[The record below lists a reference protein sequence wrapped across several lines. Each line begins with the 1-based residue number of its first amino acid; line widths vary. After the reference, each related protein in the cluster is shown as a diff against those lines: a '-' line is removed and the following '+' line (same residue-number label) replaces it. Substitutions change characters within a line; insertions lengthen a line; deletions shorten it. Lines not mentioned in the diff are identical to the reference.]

1 MRRLAATLVLASALV
16 LMPSVGFAQ
25 TPPAPTETVTPV
37 PSPSNVPAIP
47 DKQVCTG
54 VPESTGLFSAPK
66 YLVPRSDGQP
76 GFELEDA
83 MHACTMMGQQEA
95 HDQAKAAMEGVLPD
109 KTGSKYSMSSYDIG
123 SSTGIAGTIFGIPT
137 ALLFAGAVWVTAA
150 GLFVITYAMGFPF
163 EAIGG
168 KIATSISS
176 VLMTR
181 IIGPLNLGRLGLAL
195 LALAAVFFLARRRP
209 GRAATEVAT
218 AVVALVLATFI
229 VGNPAGILRSGF
241 RIESQLTGTFLSLSS
256 PNPAPG
262 NENTLDAVKRVVV
275 ENDVSRPYYDV
286 NWGSQLTGRCKA
298 IAEEALS
305 LGPWGQASAP
315 RDTMMKAAEC
325 QGAARY
331 NANATPLRLFTALFV
346 LINAIV
352 STALLWLL
360 GLVSLIAQLGSVGLL
375 ATAFAALI
383 LFLFPGL
390 RSIGFR
396 WLEAAFRVLV
406 VTVISSVILSA
417 WALILTTVFE
427 AMGDAP
433 MWFRF
438 LVEAVCSG
446 LSIYLFIS
454 ALKAAPR
461 IARNMTK
468 SVEGKEGWVPPR
480 RSHGGA
486 FGLGLG
492 VGGMAEYEAV
502 KGKLGTLGRFMPS
515 GGSARKISGQEDAT
529 LPGADEHAAIQA
541 GRGQKPDFEIV
552 DAPRGPGQLS
562 TTVYDPF
569 GDGRWRPD
577 AEHVRAD
584 RVPPRADYWT
594 TRAAMEEADRRL
606 NGGPPQRRGLPP
618 GGRYELPP
626 SNPRK
631 IVVEGPQERS
641 PEQVG
646 GYPANGDVV
655 RPRRMVNVL
664 DVRDRPEP

>member
-1 MRRLAATLVLASALV
+1 MRRLIPTLVLAGAV
-16 LMPSVGFAQ
+16 LIIPTAAFAQ
-25 TPPAPTETVTPV
+25 TPPTPTDTAT
-37 PSPSNVPAIP
+37 PSPSPTNVPAIP

-54 VPESTGLFSAPK
+54 IPESAGLFSAPK

-137 ALLFAGAVWVTAA
+137 ALIFEAAVWVVAA
-150 GLFVITYAMGFPF
+150 GLFVVTYAMGFPF
-163 EAIGG
+163 EAVGG
-168 KIATSISS
+168 KIATSMSS

-181 IIGPLNLGRLGLAL
+181 IIGPLNLGRFALAV

-218 AVVALVLATFI
+218 AVVALLLATFI

-241 RIESQLTGTFLSLSS
+241 RIESELTGTFLSLSS
-256 PNPAPG
+256 PNPGPG

-275 ENDVSRPYYDV
+275 ENDVERPYYSV

-315 RDTMMKAAEC
+315 RDTMMKAPEC

-331 NANATPLRLFTALFV
+331 NANASPLRLLTAVCV
-346 LINAIV
+346 LLNALV
-352 STALLWLL
+352 STVLLWLL

-375 ATAFAALI
+375 ATGFAALI
-383 LFLFPGL
+383 CFIFPSPI
-390 RSIGFR
+390 RSLGFR

-417 WALILTTVFE
+417 WALILTSVFE

-438 LVEAVCSG
+438 LVEAACSG
-446 LSIYLFIS
+446 LSIYLFLS

-468 SVEGKEGWVPPR
+468 SAEGKEGWVPPR
-480 RSHGGA
+480 KSHGGA

-492 VGGMAEYEAV
+492 VGGLAEYEAI
-502 KGKLGTLGRFMPS
+502 KGKLGRLGRFMPS
-515 GGSARKISGQEDAT
+515 GSARKISGQEDAT
-529 LPGADEHAAIQA
+529 LPGSAEHAALQA
-541 GRGQKPDFEIV
+541 GRIPKSGFEVV
-552 DAPRGPGQLS
+552 DAPRGPGELS

-569 GDGRWRPD
+569 GDGKWRPD

-584 RVPPRADYWT
+584 RVSPRTDYWT
-594 TRAAMEEADRRL
+594 SRAAMEEAERRL
-606 NGGPPQRRGLPP
+606 NGGPPERRGLPP
-618 GGRYELPP
+618 GGRYGLPP

-631 IVVEGPQERS
+631 IVVEGPDERS
-641 PEQVG
+641 PESVG

-655 RPRRMVNVL
+655 RPRRTVNVL
-664 DVRDRPEP
+664 DVRARPEP